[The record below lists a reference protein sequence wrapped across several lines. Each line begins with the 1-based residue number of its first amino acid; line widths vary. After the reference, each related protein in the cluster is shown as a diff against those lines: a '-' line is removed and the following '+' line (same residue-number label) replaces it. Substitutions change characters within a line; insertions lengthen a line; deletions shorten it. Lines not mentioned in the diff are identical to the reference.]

1 KGLTVSQ
8 GRALM
13 KLIDRETGRTTYEL
27 VKELRGG
34 FQAAMWQAVA
44 SLFGNSMKV
53 NYDAEHEDL
62 LIERAV
68 KLVEAGQF

>member
-1 KGLTVSQ
+1 
-8 GRALM
+8 
-13 KLIDRETGRTTYEL
+13 L